1 MRPDVQKTTYTPCYA
16 EIMGPRKK
24 MKKSPKS
31 AGQIRISVQNKNC
44 KEITQKGD
52 KTMKPETFKTIIRG
66 FLLTVLFIVIFSAD
80 ALIEYIF

>member
-1 MRPDVQKTTYTPCYA
+1 M
-16 EIMGPRKK
+16 
-24 MKKSPKS
+24 
-31 AGQIRISVQNKNC
+31 QNKNC

>member
-1 MRPDVQKTTYTPCYA
+1 MLKSWDPAKN
-16 EIMGPRKK
+16 E
-24 MKKSPKS
+24 KSPKS

-44 KEITQKGD
+44 KEITQEGD

>member
-1 MRPDVQKTTYTPCYA
+1 MLKSWSLA
-16 EIMGPRKK
+16 EKEKI
-24 MKKSPKS
+24 SVS

>member
-1 MRPDVQKTTYTPCYA
+1 MF
-16 EIMGPRKK
+16 RKFGRRGISK
-24 MKKSPKS
+24 IIKNTVKR
-31 AGQIRISVQNKNC
+31 AGQIRISAQNKSC

-52 KTMKPETFKTIIRG
+52 KTMKPETFKSIIRG